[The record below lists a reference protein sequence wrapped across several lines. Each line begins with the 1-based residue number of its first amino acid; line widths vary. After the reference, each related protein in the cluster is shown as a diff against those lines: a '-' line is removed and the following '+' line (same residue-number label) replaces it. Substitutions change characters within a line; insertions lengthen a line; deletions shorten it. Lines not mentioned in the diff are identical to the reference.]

1 MSKQLW
7 KWFSMWWKSIVGEND
22 YSSQLGVH
30 GSFPTLVAL
39 AFQPRIINQQLK
51 KVSQLKPM
59 ISWIEFD
66 SLLLECNSR
75 NCYTLWKS
83 VLKCCNASCRDKVS
97 YDTKWFFLG
106 KLKILMYYEGK
117 KRVWKRY
124 FSSTTFDRKVFLQTK
139 TSWRRIPT
147 LLFTKDQKNSW
158 IIYGSELPKFQL
170 VGVCV
175 ETRTHSYTHVI
186 KMSF

>member
-1 MSKQLW
+1 
-7 KWFSMWWKSIVGEND
+7 MWWKSIVGEND

-83 VLKCCNASCRDKVS
+83 VLKCCNAKCRDKVS

-124 FSSTTFDRKVFLQTK
+124 FSTTFDRKVFLQTK
-139 TSWRRIPT
+139 TSWR
-147 LLFTKDQKNSW
+147 KDSNPHF
-158 IIYGSELPKFQL
+158 Y
-170 VGVCV
+170 
-175 ETRTHSYTHVI
+175 
-186 KMSF
+186 